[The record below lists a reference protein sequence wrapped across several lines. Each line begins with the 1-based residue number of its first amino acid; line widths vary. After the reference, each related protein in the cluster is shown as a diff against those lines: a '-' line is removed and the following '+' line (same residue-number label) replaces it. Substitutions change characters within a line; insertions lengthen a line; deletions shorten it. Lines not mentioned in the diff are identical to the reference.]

1 MACVLAIAYYYAQSD
16 YIFHREYQTGLG
28 FADLVLMPRKNV
40 NKPAIIVELKYGHS
54 TEEAIAQIKK
64 RHYTDKV
71 AEYTG
76 DILLVGINYDR
87 DTKEHTCQIER
98 WHKE

>member
-1 MACVLAIAYYYAQSD
+1 
-16 YIFHREYQTGLG
+16 
-28 FADLVLMPRKNV
+28 MPRKNV
-40 NKPAIIVELKYGHS
+40 AKPAIVIELKS
-54 TEEAIAQIKK
+54 NDTISKAINQIKD

>member
-1 MACVLAIAYYYAQSD
+1 
-16 YIFHREYQTGLG
+16 

-40 NKPAIIVELKYGHS
+40 SKPAIIVELKYGHS
-54 TEEAIAQIKK
+54 TEEAINQIKD

-76 DILLVGINYDR
+76 DTLLVGINYDR